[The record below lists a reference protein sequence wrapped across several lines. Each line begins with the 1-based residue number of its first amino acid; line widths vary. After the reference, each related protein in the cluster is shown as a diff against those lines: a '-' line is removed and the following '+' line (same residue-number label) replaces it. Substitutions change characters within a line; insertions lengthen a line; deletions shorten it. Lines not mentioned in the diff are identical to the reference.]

1 LFLLSIITFLT
12 FINGFQLGNKLKITD
27 LTNYQTEQKKT
38 LTEIKH
44 LEKEKINL
52 TGLTLEQIENTFS
65 RKREELKKQNEDEI
79 EAIEL
84 TMEKEKARLGGAKA
98 TLLRKEIDDFK
109 NKAKVLNDLHGSN
122 IERIEKTYEQQIS
135 AISIDTK
142 TKKDELAKL
151 IDDQKQVIKGLS
163 LKIEK
168 KEKKINSLRT
178 KTSINSNDETLIRNR
193 ANKDRGNVKQTI
205 ESDKLALKERATEVE
220 KMLQSAIT
228 KKNNNFFGDT
238 SLNNKIKNLESKLET
253 LSKNRMNLNIKT
265 QLQEI
270 NDKEKRDILATRNQL
285 KVEKDQQVND
295 LKKEI
300 SEINEDL
307 LNQKKQRDNLIQ
319 KSSVTTQG
327 NKRVALLN
335 TKTSEAKKTS
345 SSYME
350 DEKILS
356 KQIME
361 KETDLANFLGI
372 YEEQLSP
379 MENDKAMQ
387 INTIRERTR
396 QAIQTEEDIKN
407 KNINDFNGREYR
419 IGEISERILDLK
431 KSVDVDEAKIMEEG
445 RNTLVGSWT
454 IFFFKNM
461 EPDNLRLV
469 TMIWYGS
476 LAAITAWT
484 GTLLAFASLVLRY
497 SHEKKND
504 PSRLMRSI
512 QKYFIYARKNKR
524 KPRIKEVE
532 KEVEKIVEVIKE
544 VPVTKVVTQE
554 VPKEVI
560 RKQIIHVPVATDDL
574 TILDFNDRRSNKS
587 EKDNPN
593 TANEGTS
600 NSKT

>member
-1 LFLLSIITFLT
+1 MKKNLLFLFGFSLFLITNSQAGEVASYDYNNENLLLPIPNGFCNATEDLVGVFTMDYMNRQLSQGLDAHAPVIVFTRCGFEDDIDEMYPWGYIALAENSKPRLTQESVNKMLSTFL
-12 FINGFQLGNKLKITD
+12 D
-27 LTNYQTEQKKT
+27 SSEMMQK
-38 LTEIKH
+38 
-44 LEKEKINL
+44 
-52 TGLTLEQIENTFS
+52 
-65 RKREELKKQNEDEI
+65 
-79 EAIEL
+79 
-84 TMEKEKARLGGAKA
+84 
-98 TLLRKEIDDFK
+98 
-109 NKAKVLNDLHGSN
+109 
-122 IERIEKTYEQQIS
+122 
-135 AISIDTK
+135 
-142 TKKDELAKL
+142 
-151 IDDQKQVIKGLS
+151 
-163 LKIEK
+163 
-168 KEKKINSLRT
+168 
-178 KTSINSNDETLIRNR
+178 
-193 ANKDRGNVKQTI
+193 
-205 ESDKLALKERATEVE
+205 
-220 KMLQSAIT
+220 
-228 KKNNNFFGDT
+228 
-238 SLNNKIKNLESKLET
+238 
-253 LSKNRMNLNIKT
+253 
-265 QLQEI
+265 LQEI

-319 KSSVTTQG
+319 KSSVTTLG

-335 TKTSEAKKTS
+335 TKTSEAQKTS

-350 DEKILS
+350 DEKKLS

-372 YEEQLSP
+372 FEEQLSP

-419 IGEISERILDLK
+419 IGEISERTLDLK

-454 IFFFKNM
+454 IFFFKDM

-504 PSRLMRSI
+504 PSRLMRPI